1 MAAADGHLYVRYSD
15 GTLALVKADPRDYQE
30 VASFKVPGSGDR
42 PSWAHV
48 VILDGR
54 LYLREGDAI
63 LCYDL
68 RKR

>member
-1 MAAADGHLYVRYSD
+1 M
-15 GTLALVKADPRDYQE
+15 
-30 VASFKVPGSGDR
+30 
-42 PSWAHV
+42 

-68 RKR
+68 RAAP

>member
-1 MAAADGHLYVRYSD
+1 VS
-15 GTLALVKADPRDYQE
+15 
-30 VASFKVPGSGDR
+30 SFKVPGSGDR
-42 PSWAHV
+42 PSWAHM

-68 RKR
+68 RAAP

>member
-1 MAAADGHLYVRYSD
+1 MAADGRIYVRYAD
-15 GTLALVKADPRDYQE
+15 GTVALVKADPAGYEE
-30 VASFKVPGSGDR
+30 VGSFKVPGSGDR
-42 PSWAHV
+42 PSWAHM

-68 RKR
+68 KSR